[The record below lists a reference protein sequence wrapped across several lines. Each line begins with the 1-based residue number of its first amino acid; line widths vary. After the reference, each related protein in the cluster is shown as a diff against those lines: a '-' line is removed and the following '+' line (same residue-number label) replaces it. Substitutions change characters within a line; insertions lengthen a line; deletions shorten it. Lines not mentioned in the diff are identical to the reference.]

1 MTEPADVLTARGIF
15 KSFPG
20 VRALG
25 GVDISVRAGRLN
37 ALLGE
42 NGAGKSTLMNIL
54 SGVYQPDRGELFWQG
69 RRIRFCNP
77 REAQAAGIAIIHQ
90 ELNLIPGLTVTEN
103 VFLGREPITRW
114 GTIDL
119 RRMIADTETLLH
131 QLRLEINP
139 AVPVGRLP
147 VGSQQLVEIAKA
159 LSSHSRVLIMDE
171 PTSAL
176 SEQEIRS
183 LFRLIKQLKSDG
195 VGLIYI
201 THKLDELSEIAD
213 DVTILRDGTLVAS
226 VEWGRASTDDLVR
239 WMVGRDLSELY
250 PKTEC
255 ATGDEVL
262 AVERMTLANSSL
274 PGSHYFQDVSFSV
287 CRGEVVGLFGL
298 MGAGRTELL
307 QTIFGLHPRASSGK
321 VRVNG
326 VEVAISS
333 PPDAIQAGIALAPED
348 RKAEGLVMPMDVG
361 ENTVLARGNRD
372 GAFGWIA
379 RNAEQR
385 LAQQMCDR
393 LKIKTPSLSQLV
405 SNLSGGNQQKVVL
418 AKWLATAPRILM
430 LDEPTRGIDINAK
443 KEIYSLIDE
452 LVHQGIGVL
461 MVSSELPEIL
471 ALSDRILVLAGGRI
485 AGEFVRGEASEEDI
499 LAAAFQR
506 R

>member
-226 VEWGRASTDDLVR
+226 VEWDGRVR
-239 WMVGRDLSELY
+239 TIWFDGWL
-250 PKTEC
+250 
-255 ATGDEVL
+255 
-262 AVERMTLANSSL
+262 
-274 PGSHYFQDVSFSV
+274 
-287 CRGEVVGLFGL
+287 GE
-298 MGAGRTELL
+298 
-307 QTIFGLHPRASSGK
+307 
-321 VRVNG
+321 
-326 VEVAISS
+326 ISQS
-333 PPDAIQAGIALAPED
+333 CIRRQN
-348 RKAEGLVMPMDVG
+348 V
-361 ENTVLARGNRD
+361 
-372 GAFGWIA
+372 
-379 RNAEQR
+379 
-385 LAQQMCDR
+385 QQVTRC
-393 LKIKTPSLSQLV
+393 SLS
-405 SNLSGGNQQKVVL
+405 N
-418 AKWLATAPRILM
+418 
-430 LDEPTRGIDINAK
+430 E
-443 KEIYSLIDE
+443 
-452 LVHQGIGVL
+452 
-461 MVSSELPEIL
+461 
-471 ALSDRILVLAGGRI
+471 
-485 AGEFVRGEASEEDI
+485 
-499 LAAAFQR
+499 
-506 R
+506 